1 MKCSRSCVEWNTVD
15 RTLCDSR
22 NLIRYI
28 TDTDAL
34 DIVVHELYHLK
45 HPNHS
50 PTYWRFVKREI
61 PDYDRCRQW
70 LRVHEGELVI

>member
-1 MKCSRSCVEWNTVD
+1 V
-15 RTLCDSR
+15 
-22 NLIRYI
+22 
-28 TDTDAL
+28 
-34 DIVVHELYHLK
+34 VVHELCHLK

-70 LRVHEGELVI
+70 LREHEGELVI